1 MTSDEVGWKRIAAR
15 IGQKATEKR
24 GAQKVAGLRLGIEKS
39 RLSRYISGDRT
50 PDPIL
55 GLQIASAFGVTID
68 EVAEMAGLAPP
79 ADRVAEPRAP
89 YGAQDVLDVPLVAEG
104 VGAGRPTLR
113 VMPGAERPYHF
124 RRDWLARK
132 GWTPEDPDRF
142 GVYRLGTDEVALSMF
157 PTIQPESALLV
168 DLRADRNRVAPRSI
182 WVVHNDGGLVVKRV
196 TAERELLVLESD
208 NPDPEYAPQIV
219 RATSAERGRILE
231 GLVIWYA
238 TEVG

>member
-1 MTSDEVGWKRIAAR
+1 MIPDVLRDNVRAAR
-15 IGQKATEKR
+15 ER
-24 GAQKVAGLRLGIEKS
+24 LRLN
-39 RLSRYISGDRT
+39 RNQL
-50 PDPIL
+50 
-55 GLQIASAFGVTID
+55 ASASNLRPTQIKEIEEGENENPELRTLVRL
-68 EVAEMAGLAPP
+68 AGALNVGLDALISNAPP

-89 YGAQDVLDVPLVAEG
+89 YGHGADVLDIPLVAEG

-113 VMPGAERPYHF
+113 VLPGAERPYHF
-124 RRDWLARK
+124 RRDWLVRK
-132 GWTPEDPDRF
+132 GWTEADPDRF

-168 DLRADRNRVAPRSI
+168 DLRADRNSVAPRSI
-182 WVVHNDGGLVVKRV
+182 WVVHASGGLVVKRV
-196 TAERELLVLESD
+196 TAERDLLVLESD

-238 TEVG
+238 TEVA